1 MIKINFSFKIIS
13 LKLLEYKKKISKKLT
28 EIFII
33 FISFAS
39 HEQKY
44 YGEPTIL
51 YNVKFKEI

>member
-1 MIKINFSFKIIS
+1 MININFSFKMIS
-13 LKLLEYKKKISKKLT
+13 LKLLEYKKKISKKLN

-44 YGEPTIL
+44 YGEPTI
-51 YNVKFKEI
+51 